1 MKPRIPLEEKICIF
15 GKKEL
20 LNVTNI
26 NIWIYILFIY
36 LFINQSLLLIKL
48 MYIHIFIVA
57 YDDFLTTKF
66 INNIEYL
73 GSGYNI
79 MFGNP
84 LTT

>member
-1 MKPRIPLEEKICIF
+1 
-15 GKKEL
+15 
-20 LNVTNI
+20 
-26 NIWIYILFIY
+26 
-36 LFINQSLLLIKL
+36 